1 MLIFGK
7 QAVKEA
13 LEGGKVERVMIAD
26 GLNDKTTRD
35 LERLAKKKNVMFDI
49 VPRIHL
55 DRALKTTKHQGI
67 AAELPTLGYSEI
79 DAAYELAKSRG
90 EDPFFILLDQLT
102 DPHNYGAIIRSAEA
116 LGAHAVITEERRTAS
131 LSPIV
136 VKSSAGAVNY
146 LPLIQVKN
154 LPRFIDDIKA
164 QQFWVYGSSDKATH
178 SPLDFDYSGSIA
190 LVIGSEGDGMRRLVE
205 QKCDEVVKIDLS
217 GNVNSLNA
225 SVAAG
230 ILINDMMRKRTQAKA
245 KK

>member
-1 MLIFGK
+1 
-7 QAVKEA
+7 V
-13 LEGGKVERVMIAD
+13 AD

-35 LERLAKKKNVMFDI
+35 IQFLAKKKNVGYDI

-67 AAELPTLGYSEI
+67 AAELPSLGYSDI
-79 DAAYELAKSRG
+79 DAAYELARSRD

-116 LGAHAVITEERRTAS
+116 LGAHAVVTEERRAAS

-146 LPLIQVKN
+146 IPLVQVKN

-164 QQFWVYGSSDKATH
+164 QQFWVYGSSDKANH
-178 SPLDFDYSGSIA
+178 SPEDFDYSGSVA

-230 ILINDMMRKRTQAKA
+230 ILINDIMRKRAKS
-245 KK
+245 KS